1 MPSTRTKIRQ
11 KSIKYHGPFVWNKL
25 PSEIKKSPSVHI
37 FKNTLKQY
45 LLDTY

>member
-11 KSIKYHGPFVWNKL
+11 KSIKYKGPFVCNKL
-25 PSEIKKSPSVHI
+25 PSEIKKSPSVHT